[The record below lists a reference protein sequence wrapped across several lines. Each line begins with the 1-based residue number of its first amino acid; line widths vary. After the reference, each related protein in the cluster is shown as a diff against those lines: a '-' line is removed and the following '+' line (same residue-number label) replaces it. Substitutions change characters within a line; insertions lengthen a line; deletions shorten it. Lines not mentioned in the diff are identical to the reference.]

1 MPKVD
6 ILNIKG
12 ENVGSLELN
21 ETLFN
26 TEISEH
32 SVYEVVKNQLANKRQ
47 GTPVSYTHLTL
58 PTILLV

>member
-32 SVYEVVKNQLANKRQ
+32 TVYEVIKTN
-47 GTPVSYTHLTL
+47 
-58 PTILLV
+58 

>member
-21 ETLFN
+21 ETLFA

-32 SVYEVVKNQLANKRQ
+32 AVYEA
-47 GTPVSYTHLTL
+47 VSYTHLTL
-58 PTILLV
+58 PTN